1 VSTTAPRGEAPDP
14 GLAAAHLA
22 DLGARIGV
30 AAIDELWVFPTRRLG
45 TLDSTVIV
53 VSAFAEGEDDRRRV
67 LTAHYTVRRDPR
79 GRPVVQQEIVEHAIA
94 PADRIAR
101 VVDGVL
107 RRLDEEFA
115 AAAPRPARIAGDEQR
130 FAELV
135 ERIGGSPAGSEGDGA
150 EAAAAA
156 RSGIPPAPSGY

>member
-22 DLGARIGV
+22 DLGARLGV

-115 AAAPRPARIAGDEQR
+115 GDEQR

-135 ERIGGSPAGSEGDGA
+135 DRIGGSPAGSEGDGA